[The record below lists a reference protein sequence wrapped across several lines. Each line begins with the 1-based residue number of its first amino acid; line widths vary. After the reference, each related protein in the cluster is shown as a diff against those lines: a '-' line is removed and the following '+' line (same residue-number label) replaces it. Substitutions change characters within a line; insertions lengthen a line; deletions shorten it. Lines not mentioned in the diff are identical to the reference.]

1 VNADLG
7 LVGLSHEFLRLAP
20 YVVSMGFLDRLFG
33 TNSDAEYR
41 ETTNRVRAASAARS
55 EDEVAVE
62 RYRYLLR
69 TAPPETIEKV
79 HEEAFTKLSAEQRKM
94 LFAQLSA
101 DAPRGEAPKAD
112 DAHSLA
118 VSATRSEMRQ
128 PGTMEK
134 SLGNVSAA
142 GAGPAG
148 AGPVGAAPGF
158 GSMFGS
164 SLLGSIAGYVIASTL
179 MSAFLP
185 SFAGDSGGAADGSQ
199 AGPEGGEGSG
209 DAGGAGDGSG
219 DFASADGGGFD
230 GGGMA
235 DGGFGDAGFGDF
247 GGMGDFG
254 L

>member
-1 VNADLG
+1 MGDVR

-20 YVVSMGFLDRLFG
+20 YVVAMGFLDRLFG
-33 TNSDAEYR
+33 TNSDDEYR

-55 EDEVAVE
+55 EDEMAVE

-79 HEEAFTKLSAEQRKM
+79 HEEAFTKLTPEQRKM
-94 LFAQLSA
+94 LFTQLSA

-118 VSATRSEMRQ
+118 VSATRSEMRR

-142 GAGPAG
+142 NGQAGGPAG
-148 AGPVGAAPGF
+148 GGAPGF

-185 SFAGDSGGAADGSQ
+185 SFAGDPGAGDSSQ
-199 AGPEGGEGSG
+199 AGSEGGDGSG
-209 DAGGAGDGSG
+209 DAGAGGGESSG
-219 DFASADGGGFD
+219 EFASADGGGFD

-235 DGGFGDAGFGDF
+235 DGGFGDGGFGDF

>member
-1 VNADLG
+1 
-7 LVGLSHEFLRLAP
+7 
-20 YVVSMGFLDRLFG
+20 MGFLDRLFG

-41 ETTNRVRAASAARS
+41 ETTNRVREASAARS

-79 HEEAFTKLSAEQRKM
+79 HEEAFTKLNPEQRKM

-101 DAPRGEAPKAD
+101 DAPRGEAPRGD

-134 SLGNVSAA
+134 SLGNVSAV
-142 GAGPAG
+142 GAGPMG
-148 AGPVGAAPGF
+148 AAPAGAAPGF

-185 SFAGDSGGAADGSQ
+185 SFAGDPGAGDSSQ
-199 AGPEGGEGSG
+199 AGSEVG
-209 DAGGAGDGSG
+209 DGDGSG
-219 DFASADGGGFD
+219 EFASADGGFDNGGVDTAGFD
-230 GGGMA
+230 GGGM
-235 DGGFGDAGFGDF
+235 GDAGFGDF
-247 GGMGDFG
+247 GDFG
-254 L
+254 F

>member
-1 VNADLG
+1 MRSNLSREHLIEDLQP
-7 LVGLSHEFLRLAP
+7 VGLSHEFLRIAP
-20 YVVSMGFLDRLFG
+20 YVVAMGFLDRLFG
-33 TNSDAEYR
+33 TNSDSEYR
-41 ETTNRVRAASAARS
+41 ETTNKVRAASAARS

-79 HEEAFTKLSAEQRKM
+79 HEEAFTKLSPEQRKM
-94 LFAQLSA
+94 LFTQLSA

-142 GAGPAG
+142 GPGQA
-148 AGPVGAAPGF
+148 GAAPGF

-179 MSAFLP
+179 MSAFMP
-185 SFAGDSGGAADGSQ
+185 SFAGDSGASDSSEAGSESGDS
-199 AGPEGGEGSG
+199 AG
-209 DAGGAGDGSG
+209 DAGAGGDSSG
-219 DFASADGGGFD
+219 EFASADGGFDGGGFD
-230 GGGMA
+230 GGGF
-235 DGGFGDAGFGDF
+235 DGGGFGDF
-247 GGMGDFG
+247 G